1 MLMKVET
8 TFIEIIKIK
17 QSKMLVVLK
26 VVLEWVDIIKI

>member
-1 MLMKVET
+1 MKVET

-17 QSKMLVVLK
+17 QSKMLVVPK

>member
-1 MLMKVET
+1 MKVET